1 MTYFKDKFRSIFQ
14 VQDSPHHIAMAF
26 AVGVFMGISPFLGLH
41 YIGGFFL
48 AWLFRLNKLVAM
60 VGVTVNNPWT
70 IVPICTFCAWFG
82 AKLLGI
88 KQILPEVD
96 WGSISFSTVLAWL
109 KSLVTDF
116 DNVMKLINDLWPLI
130 KAFFVGSLVIGT
142 ISAIASYF
150 IIRLL
155 ITRYHKT

>member
-14 VQDSPHHIAMAF
+14 VKDSPHHIALAF
-26 AVGVFMGISPFLGLH
+26 ALGVFMGISPFLGLH

-48 AWLFRLNKLVAM
+48 AWLFKLNKLVAM
-60 VGVTVNNPWT
+60 VGVTVSNPWT
-70 IVPICTFCAWFG
+70 IVPISSFCAWFG

-88 KQILPEVD
+88 KKILPDVD
-96 WGSISFSTVLAWL
+96 WGSISFSTMLAWL
-109 KSLVTDF
+109 KSLLTDF

-130 KAFFVGSLVIGT
+130 KAFFVGSMVVCT

-150 IIRLL
+150 IIRVL
-155 ITRYHKT
+155 ITKYHKT